1 MVYLCGCL
9 SYLEYR
15 VFLNNEL
22 PVSAKLLEKLSKWFN
37 LRRKYG
43 ENDYLSYT
51 VGSVVRL

>member
-37 LRRKYG
+37 LRIKYG
-43 ENDYLSYT
+43 T
-51 VGSVVRL
+51 K

>member
-1 MVYLCGCL
+1 MAHLCGCL

-43 ENDYLSYT
+43 ENDYS
-51 VGSVVRL
+51 